1 MEEIMSEVAES
12 ISEFVNSA
20 LSLSIEEIV
29 IQVVAT
35 LLLFIVIKI
44 FFWNNIT
51 AYLEKRKEI
60 MSEDLLLSKQS
71 TEAAAEL
78 KEVAELELNNVR
90 VSAKGMI
97 DDAKERGEVERVKII
112 GKAKNDA
119 SKIMDTAKKDMDIEI
134 EKARTNINDEIVSVA
149 ILIAEKVIKKE
160 IDKDKHK
167 ELVKQ
172 ITNEVAT

>member
-1 MEEIMSEVAES
+1 MEEIMSKVAES

-20 LSLSIEEIV
+20 LSLSIEEIF
-29 IQVVAT
+29 IQVAAT

-60 MSEDLLLSKQS
+60 MSEDLLLAKQS
-71 TEAAAEL
+71 TVDAAEL
-78 KEVAELELNNVR
+78 KEVAQLELNNVR
-90 VSAKGMI
+90 LNAKGMI
-97 DDAKERGEVERVKII
+97 DDAKEHGEFERVKII
-112 GKAKNDA
+112 SKAKIDA
-119 SKIMDTAKKDMDIEI
+119 LKIMDNAKKDIEIEI
-134 EKARTNINDEIVSVA
+134 EKARTSINDEIVSVA

-167 ELVKQ
+167 ELVQQ
-172 ITNEVAT
+172 ITNEVAI